1 MDSAK
6 VVYFGPPLSGMST
19 SIGWIVAQQGV
30 PPGRED
36 PGAYRG
42 SVQLTR
48 PGGRT
53 LRLELFRPPMNLFLD
68 PVRTEVLRGVDG
80 VVFVAD
86 SQELRGEANVEA
98 LEALE
103 GMLAAHGRRLAEVP
117 MVLQYNKRDLAAL
130 PVEPSVMLS
139 VDELDRVLNSMGRPR
154 FESIA
159 TRGVGV
165 LEALEALADL
175 LVARAGK

>member
-1 MDSAK
+1 MESAK
-6 VVYFGPPLSGMST
+6 VVYFGPALSGMTT
-19 SIGWIVAQQGV
+19 SIGWIVAQQGA
-30 PPGRED
+30 PPRRED
-36 PGAYRG
+36 TGACMG

-48 PGGRT
+48 LGGRT
-53 LRLELFRPPMNLFLD
+53 LRLELFRPPMHLYRD
-68 PVRTEVLRGVDG
+68 PVRTEVLDGVDG

-98 LEALE
+98 LEVLE
-103 GMLAAHGRRLAEVP
+103 GIVAVHGRRLADVP

-130 PVEPSVMLS
+130 PAPPAMLS
-139 VDELDRVLNSMGRPR
+139 VEELDRMINFRGLPR